1 MHAIR
6 RPDKLTARILI
17 VVFSVFVASCT
28 TIDTGPSWL
37 IERIQ
42 NARTSADHMAIAQY
56 YDRESKNAREN
67 AMQHFWIRESYQDRR
82 ARQKSGVGMLSRSED
97 LHRQFE
103 LLAVG
108 YEELAA
114 LHRRHASELQG
125 QQEKQG
131 RQEK

>member
-17 VVFSVFVASCT
+17 VVFSVFIASCT

-42 NARTSADHMAIAQY
+42 NARTSADHIAIAQY
-56 YDRESKNAREN
+56 YERESKYAREN
-67 AMQHFWIRESYQDRR
+67 AAQYHLIKESYSDRR
-82 ARQKSGVGMLSRSED
+82 ARLKSGVGMLNRIED

-103 LLAVG
+103 LVTSG

-114 LHRRHASELQG
+114 LHRRHASELAG
-125 QQEKQG
+125 QHEKQG
-131 RQEK
+131 R

>member
-1 MHAIR
+1 MLA
-6 RPDKLTARILI
+6 
-17 VVFSVFVASCT
+17 

-42 NARTSADHMAIAQY
+42 NARTSADHIAIAQY
-56 YDRESKNAREN
+56 YERESKYAREH
-67 AMQHFWIRESYQDRR
+67 AAQYHLIKESYRVRR
-82 ARQKSGVGMLSRSED
+82 DRQKLGVGMLSRSED

-103 LLAVG
+103 LVASG

-114 LHRRHASELQG
+114 LHRGHASELAG
-125 QQEKQG
+125 QHEKQG